1 MLLQCKKKWK
11 IIEAVNPQESCKHWV
26 LMWKSCAQSELVK
39 EWRSPPFCRNFQ
51 SGTRWL
57 HAQRY
62 HCWSRLCTNQSRVCT
77 EHSARSKTTK
87 DSTYTY
93 HYRKGACCTCSATTT
108 PVTPYCAQSSIP
120 SCTLRISRQRCTR
133 TQTHTYQRNA
143 KRRCVHA
150 CACYYCYTLKWAL
163 INAQMCALFQST
175 KSTPCTI
182 GAQTPP
188 LPCYLHLLPQA
199 LLASICAQF
208 TMCSCAQSFETMYIY
223 MYLFN
228 KWHVSLRTVHR
239 LMCTHH

>member
-11 IIEAVNPQESCKHWV
+11 IIEAVNRSLVNIEFLCERVAHNLNK
-26 LMWKSCAQSELVK
+26 WKSGARLLFAGISNPARARCTRTATTAAPDCAQIKVECAQS
-39 EWRSPPFCRNFQ
+39 
-51 SGTRWL
+51 
-57 HAQRY
+57 
-62 HCWSRLCTNQSRVCT
+62 T
-77 EHSARSKTTK
+77 EHAVKQQK
-87 DSTYTY
+87 IAHTY

-108 PVTPYCAQSSIP
+108 PITPYCAQSAIP

-143 KRRCVHA
+143 KKA
-150 CACYYCYTLKWAL
+150 LCACMCMLLLLYPQMSTHQCTNVCTVSKHKKHTMHYRCTNAAL
-163 INAQMCALFQST
+163 AVL
-175 KSTPCTI
+175 
-182 GAQTPP
+182 PP
-188 LPCYLHLLPQA
+188 FATTGSP
-199 LLASICAQF
+199 ASICAQF

>member
-1 MLLQCKKKWK
+1 MCASLCINVIVISSGITCCYNVKKKWK

-51 SGTRWL
+51 SGTRSL

-62 HCWSRLCTNQSRVCT
+62 HCCSRLCTNQSRVCT
-77 EHSARSKTTK
+77 EHAVKQQKIARTHIITEKALAARAVLPLLQLLHIVHQLAHCA
-87 DSTYTY
+87 YQG
-93 HYRKGACCTCSATTT
+93 KGAHGYKHTHINAT
-108 PVTPYCAQSSIP
+108 Q
-120 SCTLRISRQRCTR
+120 
-133 TQTHTYQRNA
+133 
-143 KRRCVHA
+143 KRR

-208 TMCSCAQSFETMYIY
+208 TMCSCAQSFETMYICIF
-223 MYLFN
+223 LTRC
-228 KWHVSLRTVHR
+228 S
-239 LMCTHH
+239 CP